1 MAKLIRTLYK
11 YFSSYLTQN
20 TKRVNYEV
28 NSANGYRGN
37 LLFVLRI
44 SSNSVRD
51 KYYSQR
57 PLEG

>member
-1 MAKLIRTLYK
+1 MAKLILTLYK
-11 YFSSYLTQN
+11 SYSSYLTQN

-28 NSANGYRGN
+28 NFANGYREN

-51 KYYSQR
+51 KYYYQR